1 MLPIYIISLKHSIL
15 SIYYMF
21 IIWIICSNTIILY
34 VIKSYILFKLLIL
47 HIIKIIYYNEFTN
60 IGYYM

>member
-34 VIKSYILFKLLIL
+34 VIKSYILFNLLIL
-47 HIIKIIYYNEFTN
+47 HIIKNIYYNEFTN
-60 IGYYM
+60 IGY

>member
-21 IIWIICSNTIILY
+21 IIWIFFSNTIKLY

-60 IGYYM
+60 IGY

>member
-47 HIIKIIYYNEFTN
+47 HIIKIIYYNEFIN
-60 IGYYM
+60 IGY